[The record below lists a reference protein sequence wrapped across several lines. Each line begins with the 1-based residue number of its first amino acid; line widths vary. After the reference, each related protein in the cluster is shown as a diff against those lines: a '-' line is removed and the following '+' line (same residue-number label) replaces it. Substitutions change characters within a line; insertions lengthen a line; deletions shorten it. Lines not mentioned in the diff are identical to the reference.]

1 MLLPSTCTG
10 DVFTTEL
17 LDREILSSYEFT
29 ISATNPLGDPP
40 MVSTATIRVML
51 QDVNDNQPIFSR
63 NTYSGVITTRT
74 QVGTAILSV
83 SAVDS
88 DLAGNGAVEYSLI
101 EQSNLF
107 IVDLLSGEVTLISEI
122 SDTETF
128 QLVVMATDQGNP
140 RLSSNATVIIR
151 VVPPVQVEFSQD
163 GAGFLLAGASAVQQP
178 IGESKTSVFNQW
190 V

>member
-1 MLLPSTCTG
+1 M
-10 DVFTTEL
+10 FTTEL

-40 MVSTATIRVML
+40 MVSTTTIRVTL

-88 DLAGNGAVEYSLI
+88 DLDGNGAIEYSLI

-122 SDTETF
+122 SDAETF